1 MVGKG
6 GWGGGGGGGGEGN
19 TRLQYSTVQCMQ
31 CMHDA
36 RSEVRMRTLKFTVP
50 RDRQMKS
57 WILAKLCTQVIGYVG
72 RAEIR
77 LPLLCLALFV
87 Y

>member
-1 MVGKG
+1 MG
-6 GWGGGGGGGGEGN
+6 GWGGGEGGGGEGN
-19 TRLQYSTVQCMQ
+19 TRLQYSTVQ

-50 RDRQMKS
+50 CDRQMKS
-57 WILAKLCTQVIGYVG
+57 WILAKLCTQVIGYIG